1 MGYNIRW
8 VSEGRQDSTTVG
20 DVNSLNVSFNI
31 QPNTQYN
38 VSVSAINTG
47 GGQGPF
53 SQPAIVMTVQD
64 GKRTS
69 CTMTTSCSDIPD
81 LMILYVEV
89 HISHFPLRCALSYII
104 YIRIYSRN
112 ILL

>member
-1 MGYNIRW
+1 MNHHSYFTITVPLVPNVPIILSVERFSFVVSWTKLTLEQQNGPLMGYNIRW

-20 DVNSLNVSFNI
+20 DVNTFNVSSNI

-47 GGQGPF
+47 SGQGPF

-64 GKRTS
+64 GK
-69 CTMTTSCSDIPD
+69 
-81 LMILYVEV
+81 
-89 HISHFPLRCALSYII
+89 
-104 YIRIYSRN
+104 
-112 ILL
+112 